1 MALSY
6 QEAKLIQDTI
16 PALTD
21 HGERIT
27 TILYRR
33 MLRDH
38 PELNDHFNLAN
49 MASGRMPRAL
59 MAVILNYASNINN
72 ITELIPKLER
82 MSHKHCSLG
91 VMPENYSIVAKYLI
105 NAFAEALGPAMT
117 PSVIDAWTKVYWM
130 LARMLAGRE
139 SQLYRSFGR
148 WQGYRQFRIEKKVE
162 EAQNVYSIYL
172 VPVDGQPLP
181 TFMPGQYV
189 SVRVD
194 LPAKGHHQSRQYSLS
209 DAPQQDYYRITIKR
223 AGIKDHEFRNLGVV
237 SNILID
243 EKGNGDIVQL
253 THPAGDFFLDMD
265 NPSNGPIVLISA
277 GIGLAPM
284 ISILNAISQRSP
296 SRPISWI
303 YGSHRDI
310 PFHEHVRRTERSHP
324 NLRVNMFQ
332 TQPAGPG
339 QVCTIHRG
347 RLNLAKVR
355 SADLWLG
362 NRSAEY
368 YVCGPEKF
376 MMEVSRYLRARSV
389 DSGRL
394 KFELFCVGDSEFKVD
409 PLDLIRAE
417 SRAFCKET

>member
-6 QEAKLIQDTI
+6 QEAKLIRDTI

-38 PELNDHFNLAN
+38 PELNSHFNLVN
-49 MASGRMPRAL
+49 QVSGRMPRAL

-72 ITELIPKLER
+72 ITELVPKLER

-91 VMPENYSIVAKYLI
+91 VMPENYSVVAKYLI
-105 NAFAEALGPAMT
+105 GAFAEVLGPVMT
-117 PSVIDAWTKVYWM
+117 PSAIDAWTKAYWM

-148 WQGYRQFRIEKKVE
+148 WQGYRQFRIDKKVE
-162 EAQNVYSIYL
+162 EAQDVYSIYL
-172 VPVDGQPLP
+172 APVDGQPLP

-194 LPAKGHHQSRQYSLS
+194 LLAKGDQSRQYSLS
-209 DAPQQDYYRITIKR
+209 DAPQQDCYRITIKR
-223 AGIKDHEFRNLGVV
+223 AGIKDHEFRNPGVV
-237 SNILID
+237 SNLLID
-243 EKGNGDIVQL
+243 EKGNSDIVEL
-253 THPAGDFFLDMD
+253 SHPTGDFFLDTH
-265 NPSNGPIVLISA
+265 NPSNAPIVLISA
-277 GIGLAPM
+277 GIGITPM
-284 ISILNAISQRSP
+284 ISILNAVSQRSP

-310 PFHEHVRRTERSHP
+310 PFYDHVRRTERTHP

-347 RLNLAKVR
+347 RLNLAKLR
-355 SADLWLG
+355 SADLWL
-362 NRSAEY
+362 
-368 YVCGPEKF
+368 
-376 MMEVSRYLRARSV
+376 
-389 DSGRL
+389 GRL
-394 KFELFCVGDSEFKVD
+394 KFELFCVGDREFKVD